1 MKAASVRV
9 DCSPA
14 SQLCPLRSVETFV
27 VDTKLG
33 WSYWRDAQKV
43 VLLSFVLLFSALAIA
58 EDATSAEPQP
68 AQPVS
73 AEGAT
78 TAALAMADDATS
90 AEPQPAQP
98 VPAEGAT
105 TAPLAMADDATSA
118 EPQLAQPTLVQPTS
132 WMQRVMN
139 QDHMTRD
146 WGGLRPKLEKK
157 GISFVFFQHTDLFG
171 AVSGGNGQGFGV
183 WNRIRGIAV
192 IDMGKLAHIKG
203 LSIVATST
211 WNNGTDVGFDP
222 RYLGSLFVTEGNDT
236 YFHQLRM
243 DQWWVQQDLFNK
255 KLSLQ
260 GGQFGAETYFV

>member
-14 SQLCPLRSVETFV
+14 SQLCLLRSVETFV
-27 VDTKLG
+27 VDRKLG
-33 WSYWRDAQKV
+33 WSYWRAAQKV
-43 VLLSFVLLFSALAIA
+43 VLLSFVFLFSA
-58 EDATSAEPQP
+58 
-68 AQPVS
+68 
-73 AEGAT
+73 
-78 TAALAMADDATS
+78 
-90 AEPQPAQP
+90 
-98 VPAEGAT
+98 
-105 TAPLAMADDATSA
+105 LAMADDATSA

-192 IDMGKLAHIKG
+192 IDMGKLTHIKG
-203 LSIVATST
+203 
-211 WNNGTDVGFDP
+211 
-222 RYLGSLFVTEGNDT
+222 
-236 YFHQLRM
+236 
-243 DQWWVQQDLFNK
+243 
-255 KLSLQ
+255 
-260 GGQFGAETYFV
+260 